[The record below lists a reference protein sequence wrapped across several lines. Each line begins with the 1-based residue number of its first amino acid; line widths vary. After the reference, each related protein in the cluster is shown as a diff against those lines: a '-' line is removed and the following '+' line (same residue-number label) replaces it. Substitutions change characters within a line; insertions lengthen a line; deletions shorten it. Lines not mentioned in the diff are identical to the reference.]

1 MAAARGDYKMLS
13 SDDSEIINVLKD
25 ASNELLDRVESLQ
38 KDLEDASLNIKE
50 EAFLEKKGALAEKIA
65 ELKENEEWIK
75 IHEDPT
81 NKDSSFIE
89 EIYNSLERTIRIC
102 EGLTTELEALIN
114 QAHQIAPKKATATH
128 SDSPA
133 PSKASSLP
141 AITERE
147 QKWLNDE
154 VIENVVAR
162 LKQLSEEEPDT
173 KKMALADEL
182 EENWKNFD
190 ALKDEKKEAVKK
202 IIRQVVNF
210 PGFGNTPDTPYVYLS
225 DNEITTEERRIN
237 NAIKEKNLLG
247 MDVMLD
253 EVVGLYTQ
261 KLEERMHRDS
271 SKIGTP
277 IPQRDD
283 DDRKVKKPYFWGPP
297 GVGKTVAAKA
307 LAKTLGKPMVYL
319 SAEKIKKI
327 EDIFGRGGE
336 WQGGAKLG
344 PVAEA
349 MAAYKRTDLF
359 IFIDELD
366 KIPHEVLLQLT
377 NFLGD
382 PANYED
388 AGLGVTVDLSKCTFF
403 LAGNGISC
411 LDLIEHLRSRLD
423 PTYFPGY
430 DAKTQEAILTNRAL
444 QLMNKNDLHKHVHLC
459 MGKDFESDQHTHFD
473 GFSAED
479 PNVIAYLIE
488 NYATEPGVREIER
501 DLKTII
507 DAART
512 KHRRTSGHVSI
523 DIDFVHEVLKKPDP
537 NVKKIKDLNKE
548 IDEAMKS
555 FNSLSEKAEK
565 LLDSPSEPIEKQVK
579 LLIKDLKKQKNIILK
594 KEEEVLKAL
603 KIRLRNPKAKRKD
616 IENQIEQHQECIKDI
631 KIRSASLALQIKE
644 QFPDI
649 DILSLQEITRE
660 NHGAPLKPRDLNSHL
675 GMNSDDNLSS
685 KPSAAA
691 TTLDPLSPTR
701 HGTGLP
707 HSKPGMEMDSSR
719 SPSRGPSID
728 LPSKLNGP
736 MEFGFSLSKRA
747 RKVHGKNK
755 EPSLLVKDGGHFEKF
770 CQKEI
775 EKIDAMH
782 KALADRAI
790 HETIK
795 TIDSLKATGN
805 DSAIAQAFK
814 SSFKGTPFE
823 TYTEQ
828 KPSQKHSVGDRVEH
842 KINTAY
848 MYEGLGYD
856 RPNKDTFVVTRE
868 QPAGD
873 PKAIIT
879 IARDD
884 AANKTR
890 ITAEDPTAKDKD
902 LWLMVEYARD
912 HSSSR
917 KFTITDCNDN
927 PTAAM
932 KLFVFGIVAKLD
944 PQLPPETEARIKT
957 YFLETGADPAL
968 IEMFKAAIT
977 PGKSHKDIMHLF
989 EVWEKSTK
997 EAEVPKQHSAPSS
1010 QP

>member
-1 MAAARGDYKMLS
+1 MPLNAQEMEAIA
-13 SDDSEIINVLKD
+13 DSQGFAKT
-25 ASNELLDRVESLQ
+25 LLRDIQLISKNHLESLP
-38 KDLEDASLNIKE
+38 ENMGDAD
-50 EAFLEKKGALAEKIA
+50 FLSEKNAL
-65 ELKENEEWIK
+65 
-75 IHEDPT
+75 
-81 NKDSSFIE
+81 IE
-89 EIYNSLERTIRIC
+89 EISQLSETSVWLAMHTESLGEDSSIVSTISDALVSLNDKCTELTTRANLLMKKAEKLSPKKMRTII
-102 EGLTTELEALIN
+102 
-114 QAHQIAPKKATATH
+114 TH
-128 SDSPA
+128 SDSNDPR
-133 PSKASSLP
+133 KASSLP
-141 AITERE
+141 AITESE
-147 QKWLNDE
+147 KEWLNDE
-154 VIENVVAR
+154 TIRRVVDR
-162 LKQLSEEEPDT
+162 LKKLSDEEPDT
-173 KKMALADEL
+173 KKMALAKEL
-182 EENWKNFD
+182 EENWENFD

-202 IIRQVVNF
+202 IIKQVVNF
-210 PGFGNTPDTPYVYLS
+210 PGFGNTPDTPYLYLS
-225 DNEITTEERRIN
+225 DGDITREERRVQS
-237 NAIKEKNLLG
+237 AIQEKNLLG
-247 MDVMLD
+247 MDVMLE
-253 EVVGLYTQ
+253 EVIGLYTE
-261 KLEERMHRDS
+261 KLEDRMHNDPD
-271 SKIGTP
+271 KIGTS
-277 IPQRDD
+277 IPERDD
-283 DDRKVKKPYFWGPP
+283 DDKKVKKPYFWGPP

-307 LAKTLGKPMVYL
+307 LAKALAQPMVYL

-411 LDLIEHLRSRLD
+411 LDLIEHLRSRLE

-459 MGKDFESDQHTHFD
+459 MGKDFESDKYVNFD
-473 GFSAED
+473 GFSAKD

-512 KHRRTSGHVSI
+512 THRRTGKNVSI
-523 DIDFVHEVLKKPDP
+523 DITFVHEVLKKPDS

-555 FNSLSEKAEK
+555 FNSLSEKMEG
-565 LLDSPSEPIEKQVK
+565 LLDSSSDSAETEVK
-579 LLIKDLKKQKNIILK
+579 SLIKDLEKQKNIILK

-616 IENQIEQHQECIKDI
+616 IESQIEQHQECIKDI
-631 KIRSASLALQIKE
+631 KIRSASLASQIKE
-644 QFPDI
+644 RFPDI
-649 DILSLQEITRE
+649 DILSLQESTRTS
-660 NHGAPLKPRDLNSHL
+660 HASPLKPSTLDAHL
-675 GMNSDDNLSS
+675 SEAPSS
-685 KPSAAA
+685 KPPEK
-691 TTLDPLSPTR
+691 PLGPTR
-701 HGTGLP
+701 HGTVLP
-707 HSKPGMEMDSSR
+707 HSNPSMEMDSSR

-782 KALADRAI
+782 KALADHDTR
-790 HETIK
+790 EKIK
-795 TIDSLKATGN
+795 NINNLKTTGD

-823 TYTEQ
+823 IYAEQ
-828 KPSQKHSVGDRVEH
+828 KTPPKHSVGDRVEH

-848 MYEGLGYD
+848 MYENLGYYHKHGE
-856 RPNKDTFVVTRE
+856 NTFVITRT
-868 QPAGD
+868 QANSNPQ
-873 PKAIIT
+873 AIIT

-884 AANKTR
+884 ATQKTR
-890 ITAEDPTAKDKD
+890 ITAEDFETEDKD

-912 HSSSR
+912 HSSSG

-957 YFLETGADPAL
+957 YFSETGADPAL
-968 IEMFKAAIT
+968 IEMFRAATT

-997 EAEVPKQHSAPSS
+997 EAEVVKQHPAPYS
-1010 QP
+1010 PL